1 MSNWSGNWVTR
12 RGRELLAKVG
22 KGGNKLEFTKMK
34 LGDGT
39 ETLDAVDEL
48 NDLVGPKLTYGISSL
63 AQSGNTCT
71 IIGVVSSETV
81 SEAFQV
87 RENGLFAKDPDLGE
101 ILFAINLDNIPDTL
115 ISAGGSSAITIQYAQ
130 NLVFTNTT
138 DVTAVIDPSGLVT
151 TKVMTNAITTHNTAP
166 DAHQELFAQIRQSLI
181 SHNAAPDAH
190 PDIRQLCENAGVNLL
205 RRSYAYAVGDIAY
218 SKNLPSWAR
227 LECVRA
233 GMTAASEPGGL
244 ASAAA
249 GRLVT
254 DGGVRWV
261 VDDVRDGTPV
271 GSVRGSL
278 YLPPGYVKA
287 NGATVQR
294 ADYPRLVAWVQA
306 HNLWTD
312 DVVTNSGLFGRGDG
326 AATFVLPN
334 WVDRM
339 VQFAANSAGA
349 ALAAGLPNITGT
361 FVADGFGAQ
370 EGQDS
375 GAFTSVYQRYSY
387 TSSNT
392 NAGVYKYTFDA
403 SKSNPIYGASN
414 TVQPPAIRLMPIIRY

>member
-48 NDLVGPKLTYGISSL
+48 NDLVSPKLSYGISSL
-63 AQSGNTCT
+63 TQSGNTCT

-115 ISAGGSSAITIQYAQ
+115 ISAGGSSAITIQYSQ
-130 NLVFTNTT
+130 NLVFTNAT

-151 TKVMTNAITTHNTAP
+151 TKVMAEALDKHNTAP
-166 DAHQELFAQIRQSLI
+166 DAHA
-181 SHNAAPDAH
+181 
-190 PDIRQLCENAGVNLL
+190 DIRLLVENAGINLL
-205 RRSYAYAVGDIAY
+205 RRNRAYAVGDIAY

-227 LECVRA
+227 LECVKA
-233 GMTAASEPGGL
+233 GTTAAEEPVAIASVSTGGV
-244 ASAAA
+244 
-249 GRLVT
+249 LVS
-254 DGGVRWV
+254 DGGVLWI

-278 YLPPGYVKA
+278 YLPAGYVKA

-294 ADYPRLVAWVQA
+294 ADYPRLAALAEA
-306 HNLWTD
+306 HSLWTD
-312 DVVTNSGLFGRGDG
+312 DTSANAGMFGRGDG
-326 AATFVLPN
+326 SSTMVLPN
-334 WVDRM
+334 WTDRM
-339 VQFAANSAGA
+339 LQFAGDSAGA
-349 ALAAGLPNITGT
+349 SVAAGLPNINGWLW
-361 FVADGFGAQ
+361 AGHNNGFTPTPTNP
-370 EGQDS
+370 
-375 GAFTSVYQRYSY
+375 FT
-387 TSSNT
+387 TENIH
-392 NAGVYKYTFDA
+392 NGVNYVQGMYGGHHKWCFDA
-403 SKSNPIYGASN
+403 SRSNPIYGASA
-414 TVQPPAIRLMPIIRY
+414 TIQPAAIKLIPVIRY